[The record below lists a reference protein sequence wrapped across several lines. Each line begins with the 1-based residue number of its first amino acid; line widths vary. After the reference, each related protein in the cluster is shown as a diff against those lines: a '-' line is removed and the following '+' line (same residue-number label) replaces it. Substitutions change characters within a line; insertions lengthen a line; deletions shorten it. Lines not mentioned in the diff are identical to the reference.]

1 MDILGQRLR
10 AERER
15 LGLSQ
20 TAFWGIGG
28 GQKRAQIN
36 YEAGER
42 QPDAA
47 YLAAIAAAGAD
58 VLYILTGQRQGEPVS
73 PVSPVQLDPDTRTAI
88 EMAGDELHRQR
99 KTVSGKRLLELV
111 DGARRYIRQARELPG
126 TGTHARNTEK
136 SST

>member
-20 TAFWGIGG
+20 TAFGEIGG
-28 GQKRAQIN
+28 VQKRAQIN

-58 VLYILTGQRQGEPVS
+58 VLYILTGQRSGSASVAPPS
-73 PVSPVQLDPDTRTAI
+73 PRQAALLDNFEHLSEDDKRALERTASALAQSQSGH
-88 EMAGDELHRQR
+88 MKKAG
-99 KTVSGKRLLELV
+99 
-111 DGARRYIRQARELPG
+111 
-126 TGTHARNTEK
+126 
-136 SST
+136 

>member
-20 TAFWGIGG
+20 TAFGEIGG
-28 GQKRAQIN
+28 VQKRAQIN

-58 VLYILTGQRQGEPVS
+58 VLYILTGQRSGSASVAPLNPRQAAL
-73 PVSPVQLDPDTRTAI
+73 LDNFEHLSEDDKRALERTASALAQSQSG
-88 EMAGDELHRQR
+88 MKKAG
-99 KTVSGKRLLELV
+99 
-111 DGARRYIRQARELPG
+111 
-126 TGTHARNTEK
+126 
-136 SST
+136 